1 MRLISPL
8 NSFNGVAA
16 GQTATVKL
24 AGQRRIHGLFLQTN
38 ATDATQLDRF
48 VREIRLKLGSRTLYQ
63 LTVPQMLALF
73 AYYGIPIGAGA
84 LEFHFSRAQSRTPTG
99 EEFTAFNT
107 VGLDDIT
114 IEVEFRTN
122 AEFNALASVTTG
134 FTPTLTGFVEYD
146 YVNDGNRAFLE
157 VLPRS
162 IANSGAGEI
171 DFDTLER
178 EGAYKAVHIFSNL
191 VTRARVYRDSVE
203 VRDATLAQVNQMNRR
218 YGNVAQTNHFPVD
231 FGYTDQSQDILEMT
245 RDNGAGGK
253 VKVSTF
259 NLKLTTTGAGTLP
272 AVIERAVIL

>member
-16 GQTATVKL
+16 GQTATLKI

-48 VREIRLKLGSRTLYQ
+48 VKEIRLKIGARTLYQ

-73 AYYGIPIGAGA
+73 AYYGLPVTAGA
-84 LEFHFSRAQSRTPTG
+84 LEMHFSRAQARIPTG

-107 VGLDDIT
+107 FGLEDIT
-114 IEVEFRTN
+114 LEVEFRTN
-122 AEFNALASVTTG
+122 AEFNALAGVATG
-134 FTPTLTGFVEYD
+134 FAPTLTGFVEYD
-146 YVNDGNRAFLE
+146 YFNDGNRAFIE

-178 EGAYKAVHIFSNL
+178 EGAYKAIHVFSNL
-191 VTRARVYRDSVE
+191 VTRVRVYRDNVE
-203 VRDATLAQVNQMNRR
+203 MRDTTLAQVNQINRR
-218 YGNVAQTNHFPVD
+218 YGNTAQTNHFPVD
-231 FGYTDQSQDILEMT
+231 FGYTDQAQDILEMT
-245 RDNGAGGK
+245 RDTPGGAP
-253 VKVSTF
+253 VKVNTF
-259 NLKLTTTGAGTLP
+259 NLKLTTTAAGTLP
-272 AVIERAVIL
+272 AVIERVVRI